1 MCKLL
6 IFLQF
11 PSVGNLKKN
20 FKKNLKNIFK
30 KFFFF
35 VIGLLKTEA
44 LMIKYIQIWPLRC
57 VCVLRGTAY
66 FSRRDLVWAR
76 AVYHATQSTP

>member
-20 FKKNLKNIFK
+20 LKNIFK
-30 KFFFF
+30 NFFFF
-35 VIGLLKTEA
+35 VIGLQDRYCHNNLKREEV
-44 LMIKYIQIWPLRC
+44 IK
-57 VCVLRGTAY
+57 RGK
-66 FSRRDLVWAR
+66 VMEEM
-76 AVYHATQSTP
+76 

>member
-20 FKKNLKNIFK
+20 LKKNLKNIFK

-35 VIGLLKTEA
+35 VIGLQGSSDMRVREKIFLSY
-44 LMIKYIQIWPLRC
+44 L
-57 VCVLRGTAY
+57 
-66 FSRRDLVWAR
+66 
-76 AVYHATQSTP
+76 